1 MSGPDAMRNLTCD
14 EVRELAGAYVLGAL
28 EPAEAAAVRSHL
40 TSHPDGHPEIAEVGA
55 VVPALAEIVPIVE
68 PPDGLK
74 TRIMA
79 AAAADLAARGGSA
92 GTVSTEVP
100 FPPASDGEAAPA
112 ERAGAPAT
120 AAPAERVSAPATAAP
135 AERVSAPATAAPVA
149 FPGPEERDARRARTS
164 PVAWV
169 LRIAAVL
176 AIALLGGWNLLLQ
189 NDLGAARQYEQ
200 NVAAVLE
207 AASQPGALTAVL
219 AAEGGTGSGL
229 AAVDADGDIALAMR
243 DLAPTSGDA
252 VYEAWVIAADGVPV
266 PLGSF
271 QVGDNGTAFFEGSGL
286 PSAEGIV
293 LALTLEP
300 GPGATTPTMPI
311 ISAGVAAAPG

>member
-1 MSGPDAMRNLTCD
+1 MSGPDGMRNLTCD

-28 EPAEAAAVRSHL
+28 EADEAAAVQAHL
-40 TSHPDGHPEIAEVGA
+40 AAHPDGHPEIEELGA
-55 VVPALAEIVPIVE
+55 VIPAFAELVPVVE
-68 PPDGLK
+68 PPERLK
-74 TRIMA
+74 GRIMA
-79 AAAADLAARGGSA
+79 AAGADLAARA
-92 GTVSTEVP
+92 VVP
-100 FPPASDGEAAPA
+100 GVPAASEAP
-112 ERAGAPAT
+112 
-120 AAPAERVSAPATAAP
+120 V
-135 AERVSAPATAAPVA
+135 APVA
-149 FPGPEERDARRARTS
+149 FPRPEEREARRARTS
-164 PVAWV
+164 PATWV

-200 NVAAVLE
+200 DVAAVLQ
-207 AASQPGALTAVL
+207 AASQPGSLTAVL
-219 AAEGGTGSGL
+219 AADGGTGSGL
-229 AAVDADGDIALAMR
+229 AAVDAEGDLALAMR
-243 DLAPTSGDA
+243 DLAPTSGTA
-252 VYEAWVIAADGVPV
+252 VYEAWVIASDGVPV

-271 QVGDNGTAFFEGSGL
+271 TVGANGTAFFEGGGL

>member
-14 EVRELAGAYVLGAL
+14 EVREMAGAYVLGAL
-28 EPAEAAAVRSHL
+28 EADEAAAVQAHL
-40 TSHPDGHPEIAEVGA
+40 AAHADGHPEIAELGA
-55 VVPALAEIVPIVE
+55 VIPALVSLVPIVE
-68 PPDGLK
+68 PPEGLK
-74 TRIMA
+74 GRIMA
-79 AAAADLAARGGSA
+79 AAAADLEARGA
-92 GTVSTEVP
+92 TGTASSTAAP
-100 FPPASDGEAAPA
+100 GAPA
-112 ERAGAPAT
+112 EHVATPTPTPSTPTT
-120 AAPAERVSAPATAAP
+120 AAP
-135 AERVSAPATAAPVA
+135 PATAAPVA
-149 FPGPEERDARRARTS
+149 FPGPQERESRRARTS
-164 PVAWV
+164 PATWV

-200 NVAAVLE
+200 NVAAVLQ

-219 AAEGGTGSGL
+219 AADGGTGSGL
-229 AAVDADGDIALAMR
+229 AAVDAEGDVAIAMR
-243 DLAPTSGDA
+243 DLAPTSGNA

-271 QVGDNGTAFFEGSGL
+271 QVGNSGTAFFEGSGL

-311 ISAGVAAAPG
+311 ISVGIAAAPG

>member
-1 MSGPDAMRNLTCD
+1 MSGLDAMRNLTCD

-40 TSHPDGHPEIAEVGA
+40 RAHPDGHPEIAEAGA
-55 VVPALAEIVPIVE
+55 VVPALAELAPVVE
-68 PPDGLK
+68 PPEGLK
-74 TRIMA
+74 GRILA
-79 AAAADLAARGGSA
+79 AAAADLAARDA
-92 GTVSTEVP
+92 DATPEVLGI
-100 FPPASDGEAAPA
+100 PAATAV
-112 ERAGAPAT
+112 APAT
-120 AAPAERVSAPATAAP
+120 PAVPVPS
-135 AERVSAPATAAPVA
+135 AAPVV
-149 FPGPEERDARRARTS
+149 FPGAAEREARRARTS
-164 PVAWV
+164 PATWA

-207 AASQPGALTAVL
+207 AASQPGSLTAVL
-219 AAEGGTGSGL
+219 AADGGTGSGL
-229 AAVDADGDIALAMR
+229 AAVDAEGDLALAMR
-243 DLAPTSGDA
+243 DLAPTSGTT
-252 VYEAWVIAADGVPV
+252 VYEAWVISSDGVPV

-271 QVGDNGTAFFEGSGL
+271 PVGADGTAFFEARGL

-300 GPGATTPTMPI
+300 GPGATSPTLPI
-311 ISAGVAAAPG
+311 ISAGAAAAPR

>member
-1 MSGPDAMRNLTCD
+1 MSGPDGMRNLTCD

-28 EPAEAAAVRSHL
+28 EAEEAAAVQAHL
-40 TSHPDGHPEIAEVGA
+40 AAHPDGHPEIEELGA
-55 VVPALAEIVPIVE
+55 VIPAFAELVPVVE
-68 PPDGLK
+68 PPERLK
-74 TRIMA
+74 GRIMA
-79 AAAADLAARGGSA
+79 AAAADLGAR
-92 GTVSTEVP
+92 
-100 FPPASDGEAAPA
+100 
-112 ERAGAPAT
+112 RGAPASS
-120 AAPAERVSAPATAAP
+120 AETSPP
-135 AERVSAPATAAPVA
+135 AAPVA
-149 FPGPEERDARRARTS
+149 FPRPEEREARRARTS
-164 PVAWV
+164 PATWV

-200 NVAAVLE
+200 DVAAVLE
-207 AASQPGALTAVL
+207 AASQPGSLTAVL
-219 AAEGGTGSGL
+219 AADGGTGSGL
-229 AAVDADGDIALAMR
+229 AAVDAEGDLALAMR
-243 DLAPTSGDA
+243 DLAPTSGTA
-252 VYEAWVIAADGVPV
+252 VYEAWVIASDGVPV

-271 QVGDNGTAFFEGSGL
+271 TVGANGTAFFEGGGL

>member
-1 MSGPDAMRNLTCD
+1 MSGPDAVRSLTCD

-40 TSHPDGHPEIAEVGA
+40 SSHPDGHPEFPEIGA
-55 VVPALAEIVPIVE
+55 VVPALAELVPIVE

-74 TRIMA
+74 ARILA
-79 AAAADLAARGGSA
+79 AAAADLAARESA
-92 GTVSTEVP
+92 PTP
-100 FPPASDGEAAPA
+100 AAPTPA
-112 ERAGAPAT
+112 APT
-120 AAPAERVSAPATAAP
+120 AAAPM
-135 AERVSAPATAAPVA
+135 A
-149 FPGPEERDARRARTS
+149 FPGLQERESRRARTS
-164 PVAWV
+164 TGAWV

-200 NVAAVLE
+200 NVAAVLQ

-219 AAEGGTGSGL
+219 AADGGTGSGL
-229 AAVDADGDIALAMR
+229 AAVDANGDIALAMR
-243 DLAPTSGDA
+243 DLAPTTGDA

-271 QVGDNGTAFFEGSGL
+271 QVGGDRTAYFEGGGL

-311 ISAGVAAAPG
+311 ISAGVAAAPPG

>member
-1 MSGPDAMRNLTCD
+1 MSGPEAMRNLTCD
-14 EVRELAGAYVLGAL
+14 DVRELAGAYVLGAL
-28 EPAEAAAVRSHL
+28 EPAEASAVRSHL
-40 TSHPDGHPEIAEVGA
+40 NAHPDGHPEIAELGA
-55 VVPALAEIVPIVE
+55 VIPALVELAPVVE
-68 PPDGLK
+68 PPEGLK
-74 TRIMA
+74 ARILA
-79 AAAADLAARGGSA
+79 AAAADLAARGGTA
-92 GTVSTEVP
+92 EATAVPATQAEALPGTP
-100 FPPASDGEAAPA
+100 APPA
-112 ERAGAPAT
+112 
-120 AAPAERVSAPATAAP
+120 VSAPPAVPAP
-135 AERVSAPATAAPVA
+135 PAA
-149 FPGPEERDARRARTS
+149 FPGPAEREARRARTS
-164 PVAWV
+164 PATWA

-207 AASQPGALTAVL
+207 AASQPGSLTAVL
-219 AAEGGTGSGL
+219 AADGGTGSGL
-229 AAVDADGDIALAMR
+229 AAVDAKGDLALAMR
-243 DLAPTSGDA
+243 DLGPTSGTA
-252 VYEAWVIAADGVPV
+252 VYEAWVIASDGVPV

-271 QVGDNGTAFFEGSGL
+271 PVGANGTAFFEASGL

>member
-28 EPAEAAAVRSHL
+28 DPAEYAAVHSHL
-40 TSHPDGHPEIAEVGA
+40 SAHPDGHPEIAEVGA
-55 VVPALAEIVPIVE
+55 VVPALAELAPVVE
-68 PPDGLK
+68 PPDGLRG
-74 TRIMA
+74 RILA
-79 AAAADLAARGGSA
+79 AAAADLAARG
-92 GTVSTEVP
+92 
-100 FPPASDGEAAPA
+100 AAPA
-112 ERAGAPAT
+112 APARP
-120 AAPAERVSAPATAAP
+120 AAPVEPGP
-135 AERVSAPATAAPVA
+135 GAPVA
-149 FPGPEERDARRARTS
+149 FPTADERLARRARTS
-164 PVAWV
+164 PATWL

-176 AIALLGGWNLLLQ
+176 AIAVLGGWNLLLQ

-200 NVAAVLE
+200 HVAAVLE
-207 AASQPGALTAVL
+207 AASQPGSLTAVL
-219 AAEGGTGSGL
+219 AADGGTGSGL
-229 AAVDADGDIALAMR
+229 AAVDAEGDVAMAMR
-243 DLAPTSGDA
+243 DLAPTTGTA
-252 VYEAWVIAADGVPV
+252 VYEAWVIASDGVPV

-271 QVGDNGTAFFEGSGL
+271 QVGTSGTAFFEASGL